1 VSTYLRT
8 AVLAAL
14 VLALSLGALAPAGA
28 TDLEVTFDLTVAPA
42 PVVSAGSPAL
52 ASASLANGSSVALTG
67 VEISFELPAGSFQSG
82 SPGSCAVASARVTC
96 ELGTL
101 APGETAQQFVTFTA
115 PTGVDRLA
123 VAATATYGKAKSAP
137 DRRFTRGDSDR
148 TGVAAANDPDL
159 AGTCASVSGTLATE
173 PASGAGNP
181 QSTSVA
187 FSEATELPCT
197 PVSVGEQERTTANPG
212 CPPSEP
218 CTTQVSFVTIPALAE
233 PATVT
238 ITFEKQIL
246 APGTTPKNFVL
257 WETPDKYPAQPI
269 RRVQD
274 CPLQAGEDSCIV
286 DVSRYRRKG
295 IQVELLVVGTGDDP
309 RYAG

>member
-1 VSTYLRT
+1 VRTYLRT
-8 AVLAAL
+8 VVSGLVAL
-14 VLALSLGALAPAGA
+14 GLGAGALAPAGA
-28 TDLEVTFDLTVAPA
+28 TDLEIPFDLAVAPK
-42 PVVSAGSPAL
+42 PVVSAGSATL
-52 ASASLANGSSVALTG
+52 ASATLANGSSVALTG
-67 VEISFELPAGSFQSG
+67 VEISFDLPAGSFRSG
-82 SPGSCAVASARVTC
+82 SPGACTAASGHVTC
-96 ELGTL
+96 HLGNL

-115 PTGVDRLA
+115 PTGVDKLA
-123 VAATATYGKAKSAP
+123 VASTAAYGKAKSAP
-137 DRRFTRGDSDR
+137 DRRFTRADSDA
-148 TGVAAANDPDL
+148 TGVAAANDPNR
-159 AGTCASVSGTLATE
+159 AGTCASAAGTLATDL
-173 PASGAGNP
+173 ASGAGNP
-181 QSTSVA
+181 QSTSVD
-187 FSEATELPCT
+187 FSDSTLLPCT
-197 PVSVGEQERTTANPG
+197 PVSVGEQERTPANPG

-218 CTTQVSFVTIPALAE
+218 CTTQVSFVTIPALPE

-238 ITFEKQIL
+238 ITFERQII

-269 RRVQD
+269 RRVKD